1 MRKILMA
8 GFALFLL
15 GGCGPSTKPFH
26 SVDITG
32 ITGYGQDFRL
42 VDHFGKPRTMA
53 DFRGKVVAI
62 FFGYTTCPDVCPTTL
77 SDMRQVMQRLGSQS
91 EKLQVVFIT
100 VDRKRD
106 TVATLG
112 QYVPSFHPT
121 FIGLTGDDSAIKE
134 TTRAFKIIARVVDG
148 KTPDTYT
155 VDHTAGMF
163 VFDPQGRL
171 RLMVPYGL
179 AVEKV
184 AEDIKRLM

>member
-1 MRKILMA
+1 MRKFLMV
-8 GFALFLL
+8 GFALVLL
-15 GGCGPSTKPFH
+15 VGCRQSTLPFN

-42 VDHFGKPRTMA
+42 IDHLGKPRTMA

-62 FFGYTTCPDVCPTTL
+62 FFGYTSCPDVCPTTL
-77 SDMRQVMQRLGSQS
+77 SDMRQVMQQLGPKS

-100 VDRKRD
+100 IDPKRD
-106 TVATLG
+106 SVAKLG
-112 QYVPSFHPT
+112 QYVPSFNPT
-121 FIGLTGDDSAIKE
+121 FIGLTGDDAAIKDA
-134 TTRAFKIIARVVDG
+134 TRAFKIIARVVDG

-163 VFDPQGRL
+163 VIDPQGRL

-184 AEDIKRLM
+184 TDDIKRLM

>member
-1 MRKILMA
+1 MRKFLMA
-8 GFALFLL
+8 GFALLL
-15 GGCGPSTKPFH
+15 LMGCGPSKSPFH

-42 VDHFGKPRTMA
+42 TDHAGTRRTMA

-62 FFGYTTCPDVCPTTL
+62 FFGYTSCPDVCPTTL
-77 SDMRQVMQRLGSQS
+77 SDMRQVMQRLGPQS
-91 EKLQVVFIT
+91 EKVQVLFIT
-100 VDRKRD
+100 IDPRRD

-112 QYVPSFHPT
+112 QYVPSFNPT
-121 FIGLTGDDSAIKE
+121 FIGLTGDDSAIKDA
-134 TTRAFKIIARVVDG
+134 TRAFKIIAREVEG

-155 VDHTAGMF
+155 VDHTAGLF

>member
-1 MRKILMA
+1 MV
-8 GFALFLL
+8 GFALVLL
-15 GGCGPSTKPFH
+15 VGCRQSTLPFN

-42 VDHFGKPRTMA
+42 IDHLGKPRTMA

-62 FFGYTTCPDVCPTTL
+62 FFGYTSCPDVCPTTL
-77 SDMRQVMQRLGSQS
+77 SDMRQVMQQLGPKS

-100 VDRKRD
+100 IDPKRD
-106 TVATLG
+106 SVAKLG
-112 QYVPSFHPT
+112 QYVPSFNPT
-121 FIGLTGDDSAIKE
+121 FIGLTGDDAAIKDA
-134 TTRAFKIIARVVDG
+134 TRAFKIIARVVDG

-163 VFDPQGRL
+163 VIDPQGRL

-184 AEDIKRLM
+184 TDDIKRLM

>member
-1 MRKILMA
+1 MRKFLMV
-8 GFALFLL
+8 GFALVLL
-15 GGCGPSTKPFH
+15 VGCRQSTLPFN

-42 VDHFGKPRTMA
+42 IDHLGKPRTMA

-62 FFGYTTCPDVCPTTL
+62 FFGYTSCPDVCPTTL
-77 SDMRQVMQRLGSQS
+77 SDMRQVMQQLGPKS

-100 VDRKRD
+100 IDPKRD
-106 TVATLG
+106 SVAKLG
-112 QYVPSFHPT
+112 QYVPSFNPT
-121 FIGLTGDDSAIKE
+121 FIGLTGDDAAIKDA
-134 TTRAFKIIARVVDG
+134 TRAFKIIARVVDG

-163 VFDPQGRL
+163 VIDPQGRL

-184 AEDIKRLM
+184 TEDIKRLM